1 MARRPSVA
9 PLALGVLASAAACG
23 ATVEVRP
30 GAAAFAPT
38 TVTIVEM
45 PPAIDWSGPGAQP
58 RVQRVADDS
67 LLEVTGG
74 RAVIAAEL
82 PGTADAD
89 VQAALRALGEDADNA
104 LTFSLEVGMGRRLVR
119 GVNPIS
125 SFAATKRLVIDYVAR
140 VEVRHVG
147 APDVLGSV
155 EATESGLANEA
166 ESGEPGER
174 RGAAA
179 AIDEAL
185 EAAVRAFA
193 PAIYTPRRPTLVVE
207 VPVAVARD
215 VVKKTETLQQLY
227 PELSVAELQ
236 ILAESRERFLVIE
249 PGHFAKLGVVPGDLL
264 GVPGGE
270 TRASRAA
277 LARALARGGK
287 PLVAIVR
294 GGQRYIVGL

>member
-1 MARRPSVA
+1 VI
-9 PLALGVLASAAACG
+9 G
-23 ATVEVRP
+23 TVE
-30 GAAAFAPT
+30 
-38 TVTIVEM
+38 
-45 PPAIDWSGPGAQP
+45 AIHS
-58 RVQRVADDS
+58 
-67 LLEVTGG
+67 
-74 RAVIAAEL
+74 
-82 PGTADAD
+82 
-89 VQAALRALGEDADNA
+89 
-104 LTFSLEVGMGRRLVR
+104 
-119 GVNPIS
+119 
-125 SFAATKRLVIDYVAR
+125 
-140 VEVRHVG
+140 G
-147 APDVLGSV
+147 APNEV
-155 EATESGLANEA
+155 EAPRG
-166 ESGEPGER
+166 GER